1 MKEEGSGRGEI
12 SLCAIEEKDI
22 PALSGLLCD
31 EAVGESY
38 MVPDYER
45 AEQWRALAER
55 IAALSRDKTRYV
67 RGVYLDGTLV
77 GLINDVELKDGGI
90 ELGWAII
97 GSCQGRGIGTEA
109 LKLAIE
115 ELRALGYKELW
126 AAAFEDN
133 YPSLRIMEKC
143 GMTPCEKCET
153 IDYRGR
159 EHRCLYRR
167 LEL

>member
-1 MKEEGSGRGEI
+1 MTDTGCSGGETC
-12 SLCAIEEKDI
+12 LRAIDDRDI
-22 PALSGLLCD
+22 PALSDLLCD
-31 EAVGESY
+31 KAVGESY

-45 AEQWRALAER
+45 AEQWIALAER
-55 IAALSRDKTRYV
+55 IAPLSRDESRYV
-67 RGVYLDGTLV
+67 RGVYLDGDLV
-77 GLINDVELKDGGI
+77 GLINDVEINEGGI
-90 ELGWAII
+90 ELGWAVA
-97 GSCQGRGIGTEA
+97 GRFQGRGIGTGA

-115 ELRALGYKELW
+115 ELRPLGYRELW

-153 IDYRGR
+153 ISYRGR